1 MTSEHER
8 QMQQANERASNAR
21 KQATALQSQLSLI
34 QLVLYTFVGTCRF
47 KKIIFGT
54 TVVQKF
60 SRDLYFANFSFPNY
74 SRFLLIRVRLFE

>member
-34 QLVLYTFVGTCRF
+34 QLVHVFF
-47 KKIIFGT
+47 
-54 TVVQKF
+54 
-60 SRDLYFANFSFPNY
+60 NSFLGPKVEKT
-74 SRFLLIRVRLFE
+74 S